1 MEQNEATRRQD
12 LVRLVETYS
21 DMLLRIALNRV
32 DSLAEAEDIVQTVF
46 LKLVRSAPA
55 FRSQEHEKAW
65 LIRTAIRQCLDFNR
79 SAFRRRTLPL
89 DADVRTAFPP
99 ETGTVL
105 EAVRQLPELDRYI
118 VYLHYYE
125 GYPIKQIGKLMELPE
140 GTVSS
145 RLSRARKKL
154 KEILKG
160 EGYGTV
166 SECL

>member
-1 MEQNEATRRQD
+1 
-12 LVRLVETYS
+12 S
-21 DMLLRIALNRV
+21 
-32 DSLAEAEDIVQTVF
+32 S
-46 LKLVRSAPA
+46 PA

-79 SAFRRRTLPL
+79 SACRRRTLPL

-99 ETGTVL
+99 ETGVVL

-125 GYPIKQIGKLMELPE
+125 GYPIKQIGNLLELPE

-145 RLSRARKKL
+145 RMSRARKKL